1 MRKLPLSVLI
11 VLSGVYNVCA
21 QSTAFDKNKVMEFFL
36 NMQYDDAINYLLP
49 AERSD
54 SSNLQILGFLGYAY
68 NMNEDLASASRY
80 YGKMLSIDSNNIA
93 ANQYFANFYSSSE
106 PDQARGFVYRLI
118 RLKPDNAFYYKK
130 MGDLFRRKLQK
141 DSALIYYDFA
151 YQLSPNNA
159 TYGAGLAELLID
171 QKNYSRADSILQ
183 QGLNKDSLSIL
194 YLKLR
199 IRLFYETKAYLM
211 VLKPGETLIRL
222 EEGPS
227 SAFTQVALSY
237 YNLKMYKD
245 CIRVC
250 DFMIDKELG
259 SESVY
264 YYAAKAWSKLNEY
277 KISNELLRVC
287 LKMAIS
293 NTADYY
299 YHALGENYEELK
311 QYKTAIA
318 HYDTAYY
325 LFKKPIML
333 YNSGRIWDS
342 NLNNEPAAK
351 RYYSRYLTVAKPEST
366 DEKKVYDYVRKK
378 WGKGKPK
385 SGEIPDTALV
395 HPAPGKF

>member
-1 MRKLPLSVLI
+1 MKKLPLFILI
-11 VLSGVYNVCA
+11 IISGVFNICA
-21 QSTAFDKNKVMEFFL
+21 QSTAFDKNKVMELFL
-36 NMQYDDAINYLLP
+36 NMQYDDAIDYLLP
-49 AERSD
+49 AERTD
-54 SSNLQILGFLGYAY
+54 PSNLQLLGFLGYAY
-68 NMNEDLASASRY
+68 NMNEDLANAGQY

-106 PDQARGFVYRLI
+106 PDKAPRFVYRLI
-118 RLKPDNAFYYKK
+118 NLKPDNAFYYKK

-141 DSALIYYDFA
+141 DSALLYYNFA
-151 YQLSPNNA
+151 YQLSPNNP
-159 TYGAGLAELLID
+159 TYGAGLTELLID

-183 QGLNKDSLSIL
+183 EGLNKDSLSIL

-199 IRLFYETKAYLM
+199 IRSFYETKAYHL

-227 SAFTQVALSY
+227 SAFNQLALSY

-250 DFMIDKELG
+250 DFMVAKELA
-259 SESVY
+259 SESIY
-264 YYAAKAWSKLNEY
+264 YYAAKSWSKLNDY
-277 KISNELLRVC
+277 KKSNELLRVC
-287 LKMAIS
+287 LGMAIS

-299 YHALGENYEELK
+299 YHALGENYEALK

-318 HYDTAYY
+318 QYDTAYY

-342 NLNNEPAAK
+342 DLNNEPAAE
-351 RYYSRYLTVAKPEST
+351 RYYSRYLRMAKPEST
-366 DEKKVYDYVRKK
+366 DEKKVYDYVREK
-378 WGKGKPK
+378 WGKGKQK
-385 SGEIPDTALV
+385 SGEIRDTALV
-395 HPAPGKF
+395 HPAPRKF

>member
-1 MRKLPLSVLI
+1 MKKLLLFILI
-11 VLSGVYNVCA
+11 IISGVYNINA

-36 NMQYDDAINYLLP
+36 NMQYDDAIDYLLP
-49 AERSD
+49 AERFD
-54 SSNLQILGFLGYAY
+54 PSNLQILGFLGYAY
-68 NMNEDLASASRY
+68 NMNEDLTNAGQY

-106 PDQARGFVYRLI
+106 LDRARGFVYRLI
-118 RLKPDNAFYYKK
+118 NLKPDNAFYYKK
-130 MGDLFRRKLQK
+130 MGDLFRRKLEK
-141 DSALIYYDFA
+141 DSALLYYNFA
-151 YQLSPNNA
+151 YQLLPNNA
-159 TYGAGLAELLID
+159 TYGASLTELLID

-183 QGLNKDSLSIL
+183 EGLNKDSLNIL

-199 IRLFYETKAYLM
+199 IRSFYETKAYTQ

-227 SAFTQVALSY
+227 SAFSQVALSY

-259 SESVY
+259 SESIY
-264 YYAAKAWSKLNEY
+264 YYAAKSWSKLNEY
-277 KISNELLRVC
+277 KKSNELLRVC
-287 LKMAIS
+287 LGMAIS
-293 NTADYY
+293 NTAEYY

-318 HYDTAYY
+318 QYDTAYY

-342 NLNNEPAAK
+342 NLKNETAAK
-351 RYYSRYLTVAKPEST
+351 RYYSRYLSMARPEST

-378 WGKGKPK
+378 WGKVKPT
-385 SGEIPDTALV
+385 SGEIRDSILE
-395 HPAPGKF
+395 HPALKKF